1 MHDMSAVLAADGRP
15 RLHDGLFDAALE
27 IVDRHVLRHL
37 AVAGMDAA
45 DVGLEIREGEQPDR
59 PGRPALRVSMGAGDV
74 LCGIW
79 IDWNGTLSWG
89 RPRTWLDRRVLRQIA
104 RRRWMV
110 EMEAAAVDPAHA
122 PFDRRN
128 VDPLLAVVIRDG
140 LLSMDQLASGAGHA
154 LHARYAV
161 SDGSNGFRRAPDYH
175 ARTRV
180 VVSDVPAMDIRV
192 DHDRVFVERLALSE
206 DVVLRHPEDEV
217 PSVRLGRHRLPHTAL
232 FSLAGCP
239 LSDLVDSPLL
249 DRRAMPVIGRMRV
262 RPNGA
267 QEAVLACN
275 PDGQLDTEDLD
286 A

>member
-1 MHDMSAVLAADGRP
+1 
-15 RLHDGLFDAALE
+15 
-27 IVDRHVLRHL
+27 
-37 AVAGMDAA
+37 
-45 DVGLEIREGEQPDR
+45 
-59 PGRPALRVSMGAGDV
+59 
-74 LCGIW
+74 
-79 IDWNGTLSWG
+79 
-89 RPRTWLDRRVLRQIA
+89 
-104 RRRWMV
+104 
-110 EMEAAAVDPAHA
+110 MEAAAVDPAHA

-140 LLSMDQLASGAGHA
+140 LLSMDQLASGTGHV

-262 RPNGA
+262 RPNDA